1 MWGGRGCGGHAGPA
15 SRDGDGVSNTAIL
28 FPGQGSLTS
37 DAADRAR
44 RSWPELV
51 DRAAALVGE
60 DPFDRPSDSTRLAQ
74 PAIFVASMAAWR
86 ERDDD
91 LRHVCAMAGH
101 SLGEF
106 SALAAA
112 GALTIDDALA
122 LVVLR
127 GRLMADAAA
136 DRPDGGMVALLGA
149 DPAQARDLAARCGV
163 RIANDNA
170 PGQVVVSGNGA
181 ALDVLVTEA
190 RAAGFKAM
198 ALDVAGAFHS
208 PDMAPAELPF
218 MLAVEDVPSAAPRVP
233 VISGLTARPFTD
245 LPYEL
250 SRAIVSPVRWREVMT
265 ALVTLGAKQ
274 FVDLGP
280 GRVLERLVKRNLA
293 EVQADVVAV

>member
-1 MWGGRGCGGHAGPA
+1 M
-15 SRDGDGVSNTAIL
+15 SKNTAIL

-37 DAADRAR
+37 DAADHAR
-44 RSWPELV
+44 SSWPE
-51 DRAAALVGE
+51 LVGE
-60 DPFDRPSDSTRLAQ
+60 DPFDRPSASTRLAQ

-86 ERDDD
+86 ERDDG
-91 LRHVCAMAGH
+91 LRDVCAMAGH
-101 SLGEF
+101 SLGEL

-112 GALTIDDALA
+112 EALTVDDALK

-136 DRPDGGMVALLGA
+136 ERADGGMVALLGA
-149 DPAQARDLAARCGV
+149 DPGEASELAARSNV
-163 RIANDNA
+163 SIANDNA
-170 PGQVVVSGNGA
+170 PGQVVVSGNGP
-181 ALDVLVTEA
+181 ALDEVVTET

-218 MLAVEDVPSAAPRVP
+218 KQAVQDVPLAPARVP
-233 VISGLTARPFTD
+233 VISGHTALPFMS

-265 ALVTLGAKQ
+265 ALVSLGAQ
-274 FVDLGP
+274 RFVDVGP
-280 GRVLERLVKRNLA
+280 GRVLERLVKRNVE
-293 EVQADVVAV
+293 EVQADVVAA

>member
-1 MWGGRGCGGHAGPA
+1 M
-15 SRDGDGVSNTAIL
+15 SKNTAIL
-28 FPGQGSLTS
+28 FPGQGSLTP

-60 DPFDRPSDSTRLAQ
+60 DPFDRPSHSTRLAQ

-91 LRHVCAMAGH
+91 LRDVCAMAGH
-101 SLGEF
+101 SLGEL

-136 DRPDGGMVALLGA
+136 DRADGGMVALLGA
-149 DPAQARDLAARCGV
+149 DPSEARELAARCSV
-163 RIANDNA
+163 SIANDNA
-170 PGQVVVSGNGA
+170 PGQVVVSGNGP
-181 ALDVLVTEA
+181 ALDAVVTET

-198 ALDVAGAFHS
+198 TLDVAGAFHS

-218 MLAVEDVPSAAPRVP
+218 KLAVQDVPLAPARVP
-233 VISGLTARPFTD
+233 VISGHTARPFMS

-265 ALVTLGAKQ
+265 ALVNLGAEQ
-274 FVDLGP
+274 FVDVGP
-280 GRVLERLVKRNLA
+280 GRVLERLVKRNVE
-293 EVQADVVAV
+293 EVQADVVAA

>member
-1 MWGGRGCGGHAGPA
+1 
-15 SRDGDGVSNTAIL
+15 VSKNTAIL
-28 FPGQGSLTS
+28 FPGQGSLTP

-44 RSWPELV
+44 RAWPELV
-51 DRAAALVGE
+51 DRAAELVGE

-74 PAIFVASMAAWR
+74 PATFVASMAAWR

-91 LRHVCAMAGH
+91 LRDVCAMAGH
-101 SLGEF
+101 SLGEL

-112 GALTIDDALA
+112 EALTVDDALA

-149 DPAQARDLAARCGV
+149 DPGEASDLAARCGV
-163 RIANDNA
+163 SIANDNA

-181 ALDVLVTEA
+181 ALDAVVTET

-208 PDMAPAELPF
+208 PDMAPAEHPF
-218 MLAVEDVPSAAPRVP
+218 KLAVQDVPMAPARVP
-233 VISGLTARPFTD
+233 VISGHTARPFTS

-250 SRAIVSPVRWREVMT
+250 SRAIVSPVRWREVMS
-265 ALVTLGAKQ
+265 ALVTKGAEQ
-274 FVDLGP
+274 FVDVGP
-280 GRVLERLVKRNLA
+280 GRVLERLVKRNLE
-293 EVQADVVAV
+293 EVQADVVAA

>member
-1 MWGGRGCGGHAGPA
+1 M
-15 SRDGDGVSNTAIL
+15 SKNTAIL
-28 FPGQGSLTS
+28 FPGQGSLTP
-37 DAADRAR
+37 DAADHAR
-44 RSWPELV
+44 RAWPELV
-51 DRAAALVGE
+51 DRAAELVGE
-60 DPFDRPSDSTRLAQ
+60 DPFDRPSHSTRLAQ

-91 LRHVCAMAGH
+91 LRGVCAMAGH
-101 SLGEF
+101 SLGEL

-112 GALTIDDALA
+112 GALTVDALA

-136 DRPDGGMVALLGA
+136 ERADGGMVALLGA
-149 DPAQARDLAARCGV
+149 DPSEASELATRCSV
-163 RIANDNA
+163 SIANDNA
-170 PGQVVVSGNGA
+170 PGQVVVSGDGP
-181 ALDVLVTEA
+181 ALDAVVTET

-218 MLAVEDVPSAAPRVP
+218 KQAVQDVSLAPARVP
-233 VISGLTARPFTD
+233 VISGHTALPFMS

-265 ALVTLGAKQ
+265 ALVNLGAQ
-274 FVDLGP
+274 RFVDVGP
-280 GRVLERLVKRNLA
+280 GRVLERLVKRNVE
-293 EVQADVVAV
+293 EVQADVVAA

>member
-1 MWGGRGCGGHAGPA
+1 VCPQLVELA
-15 SRDGDGVSNTAIL
+15 S
-28 FPGQGSLTS
+28 
-37 DAADRAR
+37 
-44 RSWPELV
+44 ELV
-51 DRAAALVGE
+51 GD
-60 DPFDRPSDSTRLAQ
+60 DPFKLAHERTDFAQ

-91 LRHVCAMAGH
+91 LSDVCAMAGH
-101 SLGEF
+101 SLGEL

-112 GALTIDDALA
+112 EALTVDDALA

-149 DPAQARDLAARCGV
+149 DPGQAGELAARCDV
-163 RIANDNA
+163 AIANDNA
-170 PGQVVVSGNGA
+170 PGQVVVSGNGP
-181 ALDVLVTEA
+181 ALDTVVSET

-208 PDMAPAELPF
+208 SDMVPAELPF
-218 MLAVEDVPSAAPRVP
+218 KQAVQDVALSPSRVP
-233 VISGLTARPFTD
+233 VISGYTAHPFTV

-250 SRAIVSPVRWREVMT
+250 SKAIISPVRWREVMT
-265 ALVTLGAKQ
+265 ALVALGAEQ
-274 FVDLGP
+274 FVDVGP

-293 EVQADVVAV
+293 EVADVVAA

>member
-1 MWGGRGCGGHAGPA
+1 M
-15 SRDGDGVSNTAIL
+15 SKNTAIL

-37 DAADRAR
+37 DAADHAR
-44 RSWPELV
+44 RAWPELV

-60 DPFDRPSDSTRLAQ
+60 DPFDRPSHSTRFAQ

-91 LRHVCAMAGH
+91 LRDVCAMAGH
-101 SLGEF
+101 SLGEL

-112 GALTIDDALA
+112 GALTVDDALA

-136 DRPDGGMVALLGA
+136 ERADGGMVALLGA
-149 DPAQARDLAARCGV
+149 DPGQASDLATRCSV
-163 RIANDNA
+163 SIANDNA

-181 ALDVLVTEA
+181 ALDAVGTET

-208 PDMAPAELPF
+208 PDMAPAERPF
-218 MLAVEDVPSAAPRVP
+218 KLAVQDVPMAPARVP
-233 VISGLTARPFTD
+233 VISGFTARPFMS

-250 SRAIVSPVRWREVMT
+250 SRAIVSPVRWREVMS
-265 ALVTLGAKQ
+265 ALVTKGAEQ
-274 FVDLGP
+274 FVDVGP
-280 GRVLERLVKRNLA
+280 GRVLERLVNRNLT
-293 EVQADVVAV
+293 EVQADVVAA